1 MSDYVLGGRRLGS
14 FMTALSAG
22 SSTTSAWT
30 MLALPGL
37 AFSGGLVEM
46 WIPIGAVVSIGLSWT
61 LLAGRLRRFTIAAND
76 ALTIPEFYAA
86 RFGDRG
92 GILRTL
98 TSLLTIVFVVFY
110 VSSGLIGGSKL
121 LETIFG
127 IEAGIGIVLTLL
139 AVASYTLIGG
149 FLAVSRTDVFQALLM
164 LFGLLLITVALA
176 AAGSASAAA
185 LAGSTPAFFD
195 PLTGGGAPIS
205 VVFILSVAGWG
216 FGAFGSQRILQRFMA
231 LEQKA
236 RVGVSRNI
244 SLAWLVAVYGLA
256 LAVGLLARP
265 ALAEA
270 GLLAEVADPERI
282 YLVVSEAFFH
292 PAIAG
297 LLLTAVIAAVM
308 STADSQLLLASAV
321 ATGDLPP
328 VSEIAASITARA
340 RVWLGRAL
348 LLVSGLIGLAVALL
362 FPDSIFAL
370 VSYAWGGMGAAFGP
384 VTLLALYWRRF
395 NFWGALASTV
405 SGTLVATIWAFSS
418 GGPGGMLDIQ
428 PATPGFAIGLL
439 VGILVTLLTPA
450 PAGVDAL

>member
-1 MSDYVLGGRRLGS
+1 
-14 FMTALSAG
+14 
-22 SSTTSAWT
+22 
-30 MLALPGL
+30 
-37 AFSGGLVEM
+37 
-46 WIPIGAVVSIGLSWT
+46 
-61 LLAGRLRRFTIAAND
+61 
-76 ALTIPEFYAA
+76 
-86 RFGDRG
+86 
-92 GILRTL
+92 
-98 TSLLTIVFVVFY
+98 
-110 VSSGLIGGSKL
+110 
-121 LETIFG
+121 
-127 IEAGIGIVLTLL
+127 
-139 AVASYTLIGG
+139 
-149 FLAVSRTDVFQALLM
+149 M
-164 LFGLLLITVALA
+164 LFGLLLITAALA
-176 AAGSASAAA
+176 GPEAASAAA
-185 LAGSTPAFFD
+185 LAGSNPAFFD
-195 PLTGGGAPIS
+195 PLTDGDGAPIS
-205 VVFILSVAGWG
+205 IVFILSVAGWG
-216 FGAFGSQRILQRFMA
+216 FGAFGSQRILQRYMA

-244 SLAWLVAVYGLA
+244 SVAWLVAVYGLA

-292 PAIAG
+292 PVIAG

-321 ATGDLPP
+321 ATGDLPL
-328 VSEIAASITARA
+328 VSEIAASMAARA

-348 LLVSGLIGLAVALL
+348 LLVVGLIGLAVAFL

-450 PAGVDAL
+450 PAGAGVDLFDRATAREVGVGSLTAT